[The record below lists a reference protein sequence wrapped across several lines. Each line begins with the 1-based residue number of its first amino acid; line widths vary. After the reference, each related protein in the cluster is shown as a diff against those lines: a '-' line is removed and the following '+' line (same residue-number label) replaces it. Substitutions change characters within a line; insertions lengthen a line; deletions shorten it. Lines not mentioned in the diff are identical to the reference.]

1 MHVDLRRLRPP
12 DLVALFAG
20 MLLVVSLFL
29 PWYQFPAG
37 SRDAFSALTV
47 SELPAALAASSRSRW
62 WPSRSPSARLPYPW
76 RWRPSRRRRLCF
88 RGGDLGPHRG
98 ASGFGDGRCYGLW
111 LALAGAVLVTGAAFL
126 SLRDESPFWASR
138 QADDR
143 PRHSPSRRAP
153 CAPRAEREE
162 VARLTI
168 ELGAV
173 LEHIETISRLDLE
186 GVPPTST

>member
-47 SELPAALAASSRSRW
+47 SELPAALAAVLAFALVAVTVTQ
-62 WPSRSPSARLPYPW
+62 RSPALPVALATFTTVVGFVSAAVILARTVALP
-76 RWRPSRRRRLCF
+76 
-88 RGGDLGPHRG
+88 
-98 ASGFGDGRCYGLW
+98 ASATGRCYGLW

-126 SLRDESPFWASR
+126 SLRDESPFW
-138 QADDR
+138 
-143 PRHSPSRRAP
+143 
-153 CAPRAEREE
+153 
-162 VARLTI
+162 
-168 ELGAV
+168 
-173 LEHIETISRLDLE
+173 
-186 GVPPTST
+186 GVPAGG